1 MNDENSITA
10 GTKPR
15 RRLRK
20 LKTNCHT
27 RRAVI
32 RIVPISA
39 SNAAFLSVMVAPT
52 QLPSLRY
59 AAIIPPILLNSK
71 GGPKF
76 KTAHY
81 RKTRRDAKGDFPM
94 KDKPLPNVPVAIL
107 ATNDFEQ
114 SEMTEPRQAL
124 KEAGAQTTL
133 IAPKSGKLQAMKH
146 DIKADCFDVD
156 LVLERANPA
165 DFDAVVL
172 PGGALNADALRVD
185 KKAQEF
191 IRRIDEAGKP
201 IAVICHGAWLLVSA
215 GLTKARTLTS
225 YHTIQDDIRN
235 SGGQWVDREV
245 VCDRNWISSRQPS
258 DLPAFN
264 REMIAL
270 FSGEKAGAH
279 KKQVLP

>member
-39 SNAAFLSVMVAPT
+39 SNAAFLSVIVAPM

-81 RKTRRDAKGDFPM
+81 RKTSSGAKRFRASRNDR
-94 KDKPLPNVPVAIL
+94 
-107 ATNDFEQ
+107 ATSSTEGGRCPNDFDRPKIRKT
-114 SEMTEPRQAL
+114 SGD
-124 KEAGAQTTL
+124 EARH
-133 IAPKSGKLQAMKH
+133 KSGL
-146 DIKADCFDVD
+146 
-156 LVLERANPA
+156 
-165 DFDAVVL
+165 
-172 PGGALNADALRVD
+172 LR
-185 KKAQEF
+185 
-191 IRRIDEAGKP
+191 RG
-201 IAVICHGAWLLVSA
+201 
-215 GLTKARTLTS
+215 
-225 YHTIQDDIRN
+225 
-235 SGGQWVDREV
+235 
-245 VCDRNWISSRQPS
+245 SS
-258 DLPAFN
+258 
-264 REMIAL
+264 
-270 FSGEKAGAH
+270 
-279 KKQVLP
+279 

>member
-1 MNDENSITA
+1 
-10 GTKPR
+10 
-15 RRLRK
+15 
-20 LKTNCHT
+20 
-27 RRAVI
+27 
-32 RIVPISA
+32 
-39 SNAAFLSVMVAPT
+39 
-52 QLPSLRY
+52 
-59 AAIIPPILLNSK
+59 
-71 GGPKF
+71 
-76 KTAHY
+76 
-81 RKTRRDAKGDFPM
+81 M
-94 KDKPLPNVPVAIL
+94 KDKPLANVRVAIL

-146 DIKADCFDVD
+146 DIKADYFDVD

-215 GLTKARTLTS
+215 GLTKGRTLTS

-245 VCDRNWISSRQPS
+245 VCDRNWVSSRQPS

-270 FSGEKAGAH
+270 FSGGKASAH
-279 KKQVLP
+279 

>member
-1 MNDENSITA
+1 MNDENSETA

-32 RIVPISA
+32 RMVPTKA
-39 SNAAFLSVMVAPT
+39 SNAAFLSVMVAPM

-81 RKTRRDAKGDFPM
+81 RKTRSDAKGDSPM
-94 KDKPLPNVPVAIL
+94 KDKPLANVRVAIL

-124 KEAGAQTTL
+124 KEAGAQNDERRV
-133 IAPKSGKLQAMKH
+133 GK
-146 DIKADCFDVD
+146 
-156 LVLERANPA
+156 
-165 DFDAVVL
+165 
-172 PGGALNADALRVD
+172 
-185 KKAQEF
+185 
-191 IRRIDEAGKP
+191 
-201 IAVICHGAWLLVSA
+201 
-215 GLTKARTLTS
+215 
-225 YHTIQDDIRN
+225 
-235 SGGQWVDREV
+235 
-245 VCDRNWISSRQPS
+245 
-258 DLPAFN
+258 
-264 REMIAL
+264 
-270 FSGEKAGAH
+270 
-279 KKQVLP
+279 